1 MAALFSSSISRRKS
15 RDASKIF
22 RAMRLQTLAERW
34 QWLWFLI
41 RFRDPT
47 MTAVAITGA
56 NSGAT
61 VSTLS
66 PLSRIARYSVRF
78 FCSSGSSRSRDCV
91 IRNFIVSS
99 KVQVNQARGQDTC
112 RSLPRPRIFS
122 KEICFSTRENNNN
135 HEFPWLQM
143 AATANLCLFP
153 KVLHSLRY
161 ASTYRSRF
169 LILKIRKKILIK
181 CIRRSVFQ
189 KRKWCDLGLEDVTK
203 AF

>member
-1 MAALFSSSISRRKS
+1 
-15 RDASKIF
+15 
-22 RAMRLQTLAERW
+22 
-34 QWLWFLI
+34 
-41 RFRDPT
+41 

-56 NSGAT
+56 NSSAT

-78 FCSSGSSRSRDCV
+78 FCSSGSSRSRGCV

-99 KVQVNQARGQDTC
+99 KVQVNKARGQHTC

-135 HEFPWLQM
+135 HEFPLLQM

-153 KVLHSLRY
+153 KVLHSL
-161 ASTYRSRF
+161 TC
-169 LILKIRKKILIK
+169 L
-181 CIRRSVFQ
+181 
-189 KRKWCDLGLEDVTK
+189 T
-203 AF
+203 